1 MSSSTTRDPA
11 QKALD
16 ETRVVLRGVRPAG
29 EVVDEVGRRRFLHS
43 GPPLE
48 LDEVPGP
55 MRGAILGALVFEGEA
70 ADLDAAQRI
79 LDNGEIEL
87 LSCHHAGGVGAMAG
101 IVTPQMPVLVAE
113 NDARPSQQ
121 VFSPV
126 NEGLG
131 QALRFGSNDPKT
143 LRRLRWIADVA
154 APILDSAL
162 ADSDELD
169 LTELV
174 SEGLRRGDECH
185 NRNVATTAS
194 LIAHL
199 APAIARTAPTAEQA
213 AEVFTFA
220 AGNRHFGLPFSMA
233 AGKGIAVAA
242 SGVQSSPLVTA
253 ISGNGRRLGIRVSGT
268 GDRWFLAPSPL
279 GDARYFEGFSAE
291 DATPTMGDSMISET
305 VGFGGF
311 ALTAAPA
318 ITSFVGGTVAQSR
331 ALIEEMR
338 SITVGESSRFLIPE
352 EEFRGTPMGIDVHRV
367 AETGIAPV
375 INNGLAHRD
384 PGRGQVGA
392 GITRLPVE
400 PFAEASAA
408 LGGD

>member
-1 MSSSTTRDPA
+1 MTIDPA
-11 QKALD
+11 LNALD

-29 EVVDEVGRRRFLHS
+29 EVVDGVGPRRFLHS

-48 LDEVPGP
+48 LDEIPGP

-70 ADLDAAQRI
+70 PDLDAAQEI
-79 LDNGEIEL
+79 LDGGEIEL

-113 NDARPSQQ
+113 NDATPSQQ

-131 QALRFGSNDPKT
+131 QALRFGANDPKT
-143 LRRLRWIADVA
+143 LERLRWIADIA
-154 APILDSAL
+154 APVLDAAL

-169 LTELV
+169 LIEMV

-185 NRNVATTAS
+185 NRNVATSAS

-199 APAIARTAPTAEQA
+199 APAIARTAPTPEQA

-220 AGNRHFGLPFSMA
+220 AGNRHFGLPFSMV

-242 SGVQSSPLVTA
+242 SGVEGSPLVTA

-268 GDRWFLAPSPL
+268 GDRWFLCPSPL

-318 ITSFVGGTVAQSR
+318 ITSFVGGTVAESR
-331 ALIEEMR
+331 KLIEEMR

-352 EEFRGTPMGIDVHRV
+352 EEFRGTPMGIDVHLV
-367 AETGIAPV
+367 AETGVSPV
-375 INNGLAHRD
+375 INNGLAHKD

-400 PFAEASAA
+400 PFAEASTA
-408 LGGD
+408 LRDS